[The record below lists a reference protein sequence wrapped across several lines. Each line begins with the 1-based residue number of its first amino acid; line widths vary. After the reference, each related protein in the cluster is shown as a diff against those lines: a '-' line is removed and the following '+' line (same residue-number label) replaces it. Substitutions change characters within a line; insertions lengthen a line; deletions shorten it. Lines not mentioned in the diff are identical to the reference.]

1 MVYIFS
7 PYILKRICPHDMLEF
22 SNITQIIA
30 LFSAV
35 VLQQAGIQ
43 SFIEPVTNSLN
54 QFATTIAQAA
64 PKIVAALILLGIGL
78 LIGRIIGWVVKKVAE
93 KMNLDRYWSRTG
105 IGESVSRAG
114 WNLTRIISV
123 AARWFVYLFFISAAV
138 NVLEFTQLSQAINDV
153 WLWIPNV
160 VAFIII
166 LVIGALIADFVG
178 RWMQRELPARGVVGG
193 KAIGLI
199 ATGILYAI
207 VLVVATTQLQIGE
220 AILNSVISA
229 LIWGMAAAI
238 AVGVGVGLAYG
249 LKETFPAMIRGSTQ
263 IQPALK
269 QGQRVTIGG
278 SVEGGGGTTGTI
290 QEAGSFSIILKDD
303 QGRTIVIPT
312 KNILD
317 KEIVIESGP
326 APATQEKAVEEN
338 RGRAVAGSSPSSS

>member
-1 MVYIFS
+1 
-7 PYILKRICPHDMLEF
+7 MLDF
-22 SNITQIIA
+22 ITLNQIVA
-30 LFSAV
+30 LFAASTM
-35 VLQQAGIQ
+35 LQQAAAQ
-43 SFIEPVTNSLN
+43 SIIEPITNALN
-54 QFATTIAQAA
+54 QFVTTIAQAA

-78 LIGRIIGWVVKKVAE
+78 LVGRIIGWVVKKVAQ
-93 KMNLDRYWSRTG
+93 KMNLDRYWNRTG

-193 KAIGLI
+193 KAIALV

-238 AVGVGVGLAYG
+238 AIGVGVGLAYG
-249 LKETFPAMIRGSTQ
+249 LREAFPAMIRGTTQ
-263 IQPALK
+263 IQPTLK

-278 SVEGGGGTTGTI
+278 VTTGTV
-290 QEAGSFSIILKDD
+290 QEAGSFSVILKND
-303 QGRTIVIPT
+303 QGKTIVIPT

-338 RGRAVAGSSPSSS
+338 RGAASGSSSPSS

>member
-1 MVYIFS
+1 
-7 PYILKRICPHDMLEF
+7 MLDF
-22 SNITQIIA
+22 ITLNQIVA
-30 LFSAV
+30 LFAASTM
-35 VLQQAGIQ
+35 LQQAGTQ
-43 SFIEPVTNSLN
+43 SIVEVVTNSLN
-54 QFATTIAQAA
+54 QFVTTIAQAA

-78 LIGRIIGWVVKKVAE
+78 LVGRIIGWVVKKVAQ
-93 KMNLDRYWSRTG
+93 KMNLDRYWNRTG
-105 IGESVSRAG
+105 IGESVTRAG

-193 KAIGLI
+193 KAIALV

-220 AILNSVISA
+220 AILNSIISA

-238 AVGVGVGLAYG
+238 AIGVGVGLAYG
-249 LKETFPAMIRGSTQ
+249 LREAFPAMIRGTTQ
-263 IQPALK
+263 IQPTLK

-278 SVEGGGGTTGTI
+278 VTTGTV
-290 QEAGSFSIILKDD
+290 QEAGSFSVILKND
-303 QGRTIVIPT
+303 QGKTIVIPT

-338 RGRAVAGSSPSSS
+338 RGAAAGSSSQSP

>member
-1 MVYIFS
+1 V
-7 PYILKRICPHDMLEF
+7 LEF
-22 SNITQIIA
+22 SDFSQIIA
-30 LFSAV
+30 LFAV
-35 VLQQAGIQ
+35 TLQQAGAQ
-43 SFIEPVTNSLN
+43 SFVEPVTNSLN
-54 QFATTIAQAA
+54 QFATTIGQAA

-78 LIGRIIGWVVKKVAE
+78 VIGRVIGWVVRKVAE

-138 NVLEFTQLSQAINDV
+138 NVLEFSQLSQAINNV

-160 VAFIII
+160 AAFIII
-166 LVIGALIADFVG
+166 LVIGSLIADFVG

-193 KAIGLI
+193 KAIGLV

-207 VLVVATTQLQIGE
+207 VLVVATTQLRIGE
-220 AILNSVISA
+220 AVLNSVISA

-238 AVGVGVGLAYG
+238 AIGVGVGLAYG
-249 LKETFPAMIRGSTQ
+249 LRDAFPAMIRGTTQ
-263 IQPALK
+263 IQPTLK
-269 QGQRVTIGG
+269 QGQRVTI
-278 SVEGGGGTTGTI
+278 GGTTGTI
-290 QEAGSFSIILKDD
+290 QEAGSFSVILKDD
-303 QGRTIVIPT
+303 QGKTIVIPT

-326 APATQEKAVEEN
+326 PPATQEKAVEEEY
-338 RGRAVAGSSPSSS
+338 RGSAARSSSSS

>member
-1 MVYIFS
+1 MMV
-7 PYILKRICPHDMLEF
+7 DMLDF
-22 SNITQIIA
+22 SSFSQIVIA
-30 LFSAV
+30 LLTASNV
-35 VLQQAGIQ
+35 IQQASGVQ
-43 SFIEPVTNSLN
+43 EVVEPITTSLG
-54 QFATTIAQAA
+54 QFANS
-64 PKIVAALILLGIGL
+64 IVEALPNIIAALILLGIGL

-193 KAIGLI
+193 KAIGLV

-229 LIWGMAAAI
+229 LIWAMAAAI
-238 AVGVGVGLAYG
+238 AIGVGVGLAYA
-249 LKETFPAMIRGSTQ
+249 LREAFPAMIRGTTQ
-263 IQPALK
+263 IQPTLK
-269 QGQRVTIGG
+269 KGQKVTIGG
-278 SVEGGGGTTGTI
+278 TTTGTV
-290 QEAGSFSIILKDD
+290 QDAGSFSVILKDD
-303 QGRTIVIPT
+303 QGKTIVIPT
-312 KNILD
+312 KNIAD
-317 KEIVIESGP
+317 KEVVIESGP
-326 APATQEKAVEEN
+326 APATQERSVEEN
-338 RGRAVAGSSPSSS
+338 RGASSS

>member
-1 MVYIFS
+1 
-7 PYILKRICPHDMLEF
+7 MLDF
-22 SNITQIIA
+22 ITLNQIVA
-30 LFSAV
+30 LFAASTM
-35 VLQQAGIQ
+35 LQQAAAQ
-43 SFIEPVTNSLN
+43 SIIEPITNALN
-54 QFATTIAQAA
+54 QFVTTIAQAA

-78 LIGRIIGWVVKKVAE
+78 LVGRIIGWVVKKVAQ
-93 KMNLDRYWSRTG
+93 KMNLDRYWNRTG
-105 IGESVSRAG
+105 IGESVTRAG

-178 RWMQRELPARGVVGG
+178 RWMQRELPTRGVVGG
-193 KAIGLI
+193 KAIALV

-238 AVGVGVGLAYG
+238 AIGVGVGLAYG
-249 LKETFPAMIRGSTQ
+249 LREAFPAMIRGTTQ
-263 IQPALK
+263 IQPTLK

-278 SVEGGGGTTGTI
+278 VTTGTV
-290 QEAGSFSIILKDD
+290 QEAGSFSVILKND
-303 QGRTIVIPT
+303 QGKTIVIPT

-338 RGRAVAGSSPSSS
+338 RGAAGSSSPSS

>member
-1 MVYIFS
+1 MVRISS
-7 PYILKRICPHDMLEF
+7 PYILKRTYSHHMLDLSQF
-22 SNITQIIA
+22 SHLIA
-30 LFSAV
+30 LFSTV
-35 VLQQAGIQ
+35 TLQQAGVQ
-43 SFIEPVTNSLN
+43 SFTEPITNSLN
-54 QFATTIAQAA
+54 EFATTIAQAA
-64 PKIVAALILLGIGL
+64 PKVVAALILLGIGL
-78 LIGRIIGWVVKKVAE
+78 LIGRIIGWIVRKVAE

-105 IGESVSRAG
+105 IGESVSKAG

-193 KAIGLI
+193 KAIGLL

-229 LIWGMAAAI
+229 LIWGMADCHSNRCWSRI
-238 AVGVGVGLAYG
+238 GICI
-249 LKETFPAMIRGSTQ
+249 ERG
-263 IQPALK
+263 I
-269 QGQRVTIGG
+269 
-278 SVEGGGGTTGTI
+278 
-290 QEAGSFSIILKDD
+290 
-303 QGRTIVIPT
+303 
-312 KNILD
+312 
-317 KEIVIESGP
+317 
-326 APATQEKAVEEN
+326 
-338 RGRAVAGSSPSSS
+338 SSND

>member
-1 MVYIFS
+1 
-7 PYILKRICPHDMLEF
+7 MLDF
-22 SNITQIIA
+22 VTLNQIVA
-30 LFSAV
+30 LFAASTM
-35 VLQQAGIQ
+35 LQQAAAQ
-43 SFIEPVTNSLN
+43 SIIEPITNALN
-54 QFATTIAQAA
+54 QFVTTIAQAA

-78 LIGRIIGWVVKKVAE
+78 LVGRIIGWVVKKVAQ
-93 KMNLDRYWSRTG
+93 KMNLDRYWNRTG
-105 IGESVSRAG
+105 IGESVTRAG

-178 RWMQRELPARGVVGG
+178 RWMQRELPTRGVVGG
-193 KAIGLI
+193 KAIALV

-238 AVGVGVGLAYG
+238 AIGVGVGLAYG
-249 LKETFPAMIRGSTQ
+249 LREAFPAMIRGTTQ
-263 IQPALK
+263 IQPTLK

-278 SVEGGGGTTGTI
+278 VTTGTV
-290 QEAGSFSIILKDD
+290 QEAGSFSVILKND
-303 QGRTIVIPT
+303 QGKTIVIPT

-338 RGRAVAGSSPSSS
+338 RGAASGSSSPSS

>member
-1 MVYIFS
+1 
-7 PYILKRICPHDMLEF
+7 MLDF
-22 SNITQIIA
+22 ITLNQIVA
-30 LFSAV
+30 LFAASTM
-35 VLQQAGIQ
+35 LQQAAAQ
-43 SFIEPVTNSLN
+43 SIIEPITNALN
-54 QFATTIAQAA
+54 QFVTTIAQAA

-78 LIGRIIGWVVKKVAE
+78 LVGRIIGWVVKKVAQ
-93 KMNLDRYWSRTG
+93 KMNLDRYWNRTG
-105 IGESVSRAG
+105 IGESVTRAG

-178 RWMQRELPARGVVGG
+178 RWMQRELPTRGVVGG
-193 KAIGLI
+193 KAIALV

-238 AVGVGVGLAYG
+238 AIGVGVGLAYG
-249 LKETFPAMIRGSTQ
+249 LREAFPAMIRGTTQ
-263 IQPALK
+263 IQPTLK

-278 SVEGGGGTTGTI
+278 VTTGTV
-290 QEAGSFSIILKDD
+290 QEAGSFSVILKND
-303 QGRTIVIPT
+303 QGKTIVIPT

-338 RGRAVAGSSPSSS
+338 RGAASGPSSPSS

>member
-1 MVYIFS
+1 
-7 PYILKRICPHDMLEF
+7 MLELT
-22 SNITQIIA
+22 SIIP
-30 LFSAV
+30 LLIV
-35 VLQQAGIQ
+35 TLQQAGLE
-43 SFIEPVTNSLN
+43 SFLQPLTNALN
-54 QFATTIAQAA
+54 EFATTVAEAA

-78 LIGRIIGWVVKKVAE
+78 LVGRVIGWVVKKVAE
-93 KMNLDRYWSRTG
+93 KMNLDNYWSKTG
-105 IGESVSRAG
+105 IGQSVSRAG

-160 VAFIII
+160 AAFVII
-166 LVIGALIADFVG
+166 LVIGSLIADFVG

-193 KAIGLI
+193 RAIGLA

-220 AILNSVISA
+220 VILNSVISA
-229 LIWGMAAAI
+229 LIWGLAAAI

-249 LKETFPAMIRGSTQ
+249 LREAFPAMIRGSTQ

-269 QGQRVTIGG
+269 PSQRVTIDGR
-278 SVEGGGGTTGTI
+278 TGI
-290 QEAGSFSIILKDD
+290 VQEAGAFNIILKDD
-303 QGRTIVIPT
+303 QGKTIVIPT
-312 KNILD
+312 KNIID

-326 APATQEKAVEEN
+326 KPETQESIAEERKAAEGTKTY
-338 RGRAVAGSSPSSS
+338 RRAEAA

>member
-1 MVYIFS
+1 MLDFS
-7 PYILKRICPHDMLEF
+7 SL
-22 SNITQIIA
+22 SQIVIA
-30 LFSAV
+30 LFAASTM
-35 VLQQAGIQ
+35 LQQTGVE
-43 SFIEPVTNSLN
+43 SVVEPITNALN
-54 QFATTIAQAA
+54 QFATTIAEAA

-78 LIGRIIGWVVKKVAE
+78 LIGRIIGWVVRKVAE

-105 IGESVSRAG
+105 IGESVTRAG

-138 NVLEFTQLSQAINDV
+138 NVLEFAQLSQAINDV

-178 RWMQRELPARGVVGG
+178 RWMQRELPRRGVIGG

-238 AVGVGVGLAYG
+238 AIGVGVGLAYG
-249 LKETFPAMIRGSTQ
+249 LREAFPAMIRGTTQ
-263 IQPALK
+263 IQPTLK

-278 SVEGGGGTTGTI
+278 VTTGTV
-290 QEAGSFSIILKDD
+290 QEAGSFSVILKDD
-303 QGRTIVIPT
+303 QGKTIVIPT

-338 RGRAVAGSSPSSS
+338 RGAAASSSSSS

>member
-1 MVYIFS
+1 MLDFS
-7 PYILKRICPHDMLEF
+7 SF
-22 SNITQIIA
+22 SEIIIT
-30 LFSAV
+30 LFAASTM
-35 VLQQAGIQ
+35 LQQAGVQ

-78 LIGRIIGWVVKKVAE
+78 LIGRIIGWIVRKVAE

-193 KAIGLI
+193 KAIALV

-238 AVGVGVGLAYG
+238 AIGVGVGLAYG
-249 LKETFPAMIRGSTQ
+249 LREAFPAMIRGTTQ
-263 IQPALK
+263 IQPTLK
-269 QGQRVTIGG
+269 QGQKVTIGG
-278 SVEGGGGTTGTI
+278 VTTGTV
-290 QEAGSFSIILKDD
+290 QEAGSFSVILKDD
-303 QGRTIVIPT
+303 QGKTIVIPT

-317 KEIVIESGP
+317 KEILIESGP

-338 RGRAVAGSSPSSS
+338 RGAAGATAGS

>member
-1 MVYIFS
+1 MQ
-7 PYILKRICPHDMLEF
+7 EF
-22 SNITQIIA
+22 SQFSQIIA
-30 LFSAV
+30 LFAV
-35 VLQQAGIQ
+35 TLQQAGAQ
-43 SFIEPVTNSLN
+43 SFIEPITNSLN
-54 QFATTIAQAA
+54 QFVTTIAQAA

-78 LIGRIIGWVVKKVAE
+78 VVGRVIGWVVRKVAQ

-138 NVLEFTQLSQAINDV
+138 NVLEFAQLSQAINNV

-160 VAFIII
+160 AAFIII
-166 LVIGALIADFVG
+166 LVIGSLIADFVG

-193 KAIGLI
+193 KAIGLA

-238 AVGVGVGLAYG
+238 AIGVGVGLAYG
-249 LKETFPAMIRGSTQ
+249 LKEAFPAMIRGTTQ
-263 IQPALK
+263 IQPTLK

-278 SVEGGGGTTGTI
+278 MSGTI
-290 QEAGSFSIILKDD
+290 QEAGSFSVILKDD
-303 QGRTIVIPT
+303 QGKTIVIPT

-326 APATQEKAVEEN
+326 PPAIQEKAVEEN
-338 RGRAVAGSSPSSS
+338 RGAATSSTSSSHRTST

>member
-1 MVYIFS
+1 MVYMLDFS
-7 PYILKRICPHDMLEF
+7 SF
-22 SNITQIIA
+22 SQVVIA
-30 LFSAV
+30 LLTASNV
-35 VLQQAGIQ
+35 IQQASGVQ
-43 SFIEPVTNSLN
+43 EVVEPITTSLG
-54 QFATTIAQAA
+54 QFANS
-64 PKIVAALILLGIGL
+64 IVEALPNIIAALILLGIGL

-193 KAIGLI
+193 KAIGLV

-229 LIWGMAAAI
+229 LIWAMAAAI
-238 AVGVGVGLAYG
+238 AIGVGVGLAYA
-249 LKETFPAMIRGSTQ
+249 LREAFPAMIRGTTQ
-263 IQPALK
+263 IQPTLK
-269 QGQRVTIGG
+269 KGQKVTIGG
-278 SVEGGGGTTGTI
+278 ATTGTV
-290 QEAGSFSIILKDD
+290 QDAGSFSVILKDD
-303 QGRTIVIPT
+303 QGKTIVIPT
-312 KNILD
+312 KNIAD
-317 KEIVIESGP
+317 KEVVIESGP
-326 APATQEKAVEEN
+326 APATQERSVEEN
-338 RGRAVAGSSPSSS
+338 RGASSS

>member
-1 MVYIFS
+1 
-7 PYILKRICPHDMLEF
+7 MLDF
-22 SNITQIIA
+22 ITLNQIVA
-30 LFSAV
+30 LFAASTM
-35 VLQQAGIQ
+35 LQQAAAQ
-43 SFIEPVTNSLN
+43 SIIEPITNALN
-54 QFATTIAQAA
+54 QFVTTIAQAA

-78 LIGRIIGWVVKKVAE
+78 LVGRIIGWVVKKVAQ
-93 KMNLDRYWSRTG
+93 KMNLDRYWNRTG
-105 IGESVSRAG
+105 IGESVTRAG

-178 RWMQRELPARGVVGG
+178 RWMQRELPTRGVVGG
-193 KAIGLI
+193 KAIALV

-238 AVGVGVGLAYG
+238 AIGVGVGLAYG
-249 LKETFPAMIRGSTQ
+249 LREAFPAMIRGTTQ
-263 IQPALK
+263 IQPTLK

-278 SVEGGGGTTGTI
+278 VTTGTV
-290 QEAGSFSIILKDD
+290 QEAGSFSVILKND
-303 QGRTIVIPT
+303 QGKTIVIPT

-338 RGRAVAGSSPSSS
+338 RGAASGSSSSS

>member
-1 MVYIFS
+1 
-7 PYILKRICPHDMLEF
+7 MLDF
-22 SNITQIIA
+22 LSLSQIVT
-30 LFSAV
+30 LFTASSV
-35 VLQQAGIQ
+35 LLQQAGGVQ
-43 SFIEPVTNSLN
+43 SFIEPITNSLN

-78 LIGRIIGWVVKKVAE
+78 LVGRVIGWVVKKVAE

-138 NVLEFTQLSQAINDV
+138 NVLEFTQLSQAINAV

-160 VAFIII
+160 AAFIII

-193 KAIGLI
+193 KAIALV

-238 AVGVGVGLAYG
+238 AVGVGVGLAYA
-249 LKETFPAMIRGSTQ
+249 LRETFPAMIRGSTQ
-263 IQPALK
+263 IQPALRK
-269 QGQRVTIGG
+269 GQRVTIGG
-278 SVEGGGGTTGTI
+278 VTTGTI
-290 QEAGSFSIILKDD
+290 QEAGSFSVILKDE
-303 QGRTIVIPT
+303 QGKTIVIPT

-317 KEIVIESGP
+317 KETVIESGP
-326 APATQEKAVEEN
+326 APATQERAVEEN
-338 RGRAVAGSSPSSS
+338 RGAGAAAGS

>member
-1 MVYIFS
+1 
-7 PYILKRICPHDMLEF
+7 MLDF
-22 SNITQIIA
+22 ITLNQIVA
-30 LFSAV
+30 LFAASTM
-35 VLQQAGIQ
+35 LQQAAAQ
-43 SFIEPVTNSLN
+43 SIIEPITNALN
-54 QFATTIAQAA
+54 QFVTTIAQAA

-78 LIGRIIGWVVKKVAE
+78 LVGRVIGWVVKKVAQ
-93 KMNLDRYWSRTG
+93 KMNLDRYWNRTG
-105 IGESVSRAG
+105 IGESVTRAG

-193 KAIGLI
+193 KAIALV

-238 AVGVGVGLAYG
+238 AIGVGVGLAYG
-249 LKETFPAMIRGSTQ
+249 LREAFPAMIRGTTQ
-263 IQPALK
+263 IQPTLK

-278 SVEGGGGTTGTI
+278 VTTGTI
-290 QEAGSFSIILKDD
+290 QEAGSFSVILKND
-303 QGRTIVIPT
+303 QGKTIVIPT

-338 RGRAVAGSSPSSS
+338 RGAASGSSSSS

>member
-1 MVYIFS
+1 M
-7 PYILKRICPHDMLEF
+7 
-22 SNITQIIA
+22 
-30 LFSAV
+30 
-35 VLQQAGIQ
+35 LQQAGTQ
-43 SFIEPVTNSLN
+43 SIVEVVTNSLN
-54 QFATTIAQAA
+54 QFVTTIAQAA

-78 LIGRIIGWVVKKVAE
+78 LVGRIIGWVVKKVAQ
-93 KMNLDRYWSRTG
+93 KMNLDRYWNRTG
-105 IGESVSRAG
+105 IGESVTRAG

-178 RWMQRELPARGVVGG
+178 RWMQRELPTRGVVGG
-193 KAIGLI
+193 KAIALV

-207 VLVVATTQLQIGE
+207 VLVVATSQLQIGE

-238 AVGVGVGLAYG
+238 AIGVGVGLAYG
-249 LKETFPAMIRGSTQ
+249 LREAFPAMIRGTTQ
-263 IQPALK
+263 IQPTLK

-278 SVEGGGGTTGTI
+278 VTTGTI
-290 QEAGSFSIILKDD
+290 QEAGSFSVILKND
-303 QGRTIVIPT
+303 QGKTIVIPT

-338 RGRAVAGSSPSSS
+338 RGAAAGSSSPSS

>member
-1 MVYIFS
+1 
-7 PYILKRICPHDMLEF
+7 MLDF
-22 SNITQIIA
+22 FTLNQIVA
-30 LFSAV
+30 LFAASTM
-35 VLQQAGIQ
+35 LQQAGTQ
-43 SFIEPVTNSLN
+43 SIVEVVTNSLN
-54 QFATTIAQAA
+54 QFVTTIAQAA

-78 LIGRIIGWVVKKVAE
+78 LVGRIIGWVVKKVAQ
-93 KMNLDRYWSRTG
+93 KMNLDRYWNRTG
-105 IGESVSRAG
+105 IGESVTRAG

-178 RWMQRELPARGVVGG
+178 RWMQRELPTRGVVGG
-193 KAIGLI
+193 KAIALV

-238 AVGVGVGLAYG
+238 AIGVGVGLAYG
-249 LKETFPAMIRGSTQ
+249 LREAFPAMIRGTTQ
-263 IQPALK
+263 IQPTLK

-278 SVEGGGGTTGTI
+278 VTTGTV
-290 QEAGSFSIILKDD
+290 QEAGSFSVILKND
-303 QGRTIVIPT
+303 QGKTIVIPT

-338 RGRAVAGSSPSSS
+338 RGAAAGSSSPSS

>member
-1 MVYIFS
+1 MLDFS
-7 PYILKRICPHDMLEF
+7 LI
-22 SNITQIIA
+22 SQIIT
-30 LFSAV
+30 LLSASTL
-35 VLQQAGIQ
+35 LQQATGAQ
-43 SFIEPVTNSLN
+43 SFIEPVTSSLN

-78 LIGRIIGWVVKKVAE
+78 LVGRVIGWIVRKVAE

-138 NVLEFTQLSQAINDV
+138 NVLEFTQLSQAINNV

-178 RWMQRELPARGVVGG
+178 KWMQRELPARGVVGG
-193 KAIGLI
+193 KAIGLV
-199 ATGILYAI
+199 ATGILYAV
-207 VLVVATTQLQIGE
+207 VLVVATTQLRIGE

-238 AVGVGVGLAYG
+238 AVGVGIGLAYG
-249 LKETFPAMIRGSTQ
+249 LREAFPAMIRGTTQ
-263 IQPALK
+263 IQPTLK
-269 QGQRVTIGG
+269 KGQRVTIGG
-278 SVEGGGGTTGTI
+278 MTGTI
-290 QEAGSFSIILKDD
+290 QEAGSFSVILKDD
-303 QGRTIVIPT
+303 QGKTIVIPT

-317 KEIVIESGP
+317 KEIIIESGP
-326 APATQEKAVEEN
+326 APATQERAVEES
-338 RGRAVAGSSPSSS
+338 RGAASGSS

>member
-1 MVYIFS
+1 V
-7 PYILKRICPHDMLEF
+7 LEF
-22 SNITQIIA
+22 SQFSQIIA
-30 LFSAV
+30 LFAV
-35 VLQQAGIQ
+35 TLQQAGVQ
-43 SFIEPVTNSLN
+43 SFIEPITNSLN

-78 LIGRIIGWVVKKVAE
+78 LIGRIIGWIVRKVAE
-93 KMNLDRYWSRTG
+93 KMHLDRYWSKTG

-138 NVLEFTQLSQAINDV
+138 NVLEFTQLSQAINNV

-193 KAIGLI
+193 KAIGLV

-238 AVGVGVGLAYG
+238 AIGVGVGLAYG
-249 LKETFPAMIRGSTQ
+249 LREAFPAMIRGSMQ
-263 IQPALK
+263 IQPTLK

-278 SVEGGGGTTGTI
+278 ISGTI
-290 QEAGSFSIILKDD
+290 QEAGSFSVILKDD
-303 QGRTIVIPT
+303 QGKTIVIPT

-326 APATQEKAVEEN
+326 APATQEKAAKEK
-338 RGRAVAGSSPSSS
+338 

>member
-1 MVYIFS
+1 MLDFS
-7 PYILKRICPHDMLEF
+7 SF
-22 SNITQIIA
+22 SEIIIT
-30 LFSAV
+30 LFAASTM
-35 VLQQAGIQ
+35 LQQAGVQ
-43 SFIEPVTNSLN
+43 SFVEPVTNSLN

-78 LIGRIIGWVVKKVAE
+78 LIGRIIGWIVRKVAE

-193 KAIGLI
+193 KAIALV

-238 AVGVGVGLAYG
+238 AIGVGVGLAYG
-249 LKETFPAMIRGSTQ
+249 LREAFPAMIRGTTQ
-263 IQPALK
+263 IQPTLK
-269 QGQRVTIGG
+269 QGQKVTIGG
-278 SVEGGGGTTGTI
+278 VTTGTV
-290 QEAGSFSIILKDD
+290 QEAGSFSVILKDD
-303 QGRTIVIPT
+303 QGKTIVIPT

-317 KEIVIESGP
+317 KEIIIESGP

-338 RGRAVAGSSPSSS
+338 RGAAASSSSS

>member
-1 MVYIFS
+1 MLDFS
-7 PYILKRICPHDMLEF
+7 SF
-22 SNITQIIA
+22 SEIIIT
-30 LFSAV
+30 LFAASTM
-35 VLQQAGIQ
+35 LQQAGAQ

-54 QFATTIAQAA
+54 QFATTIVQAA

-78 LIGRIIGWVVKKVAE
+78 LIGRIIGWIVRKVAE

-166 LVIGALIADFVG
+166 LVIGAIIADFVG

-193 KAIGLI
+193 KAIALL

-238 AVGVGVGLAYG
+238 AIGVGVGLAYG
-249 LKETFPAMIRGSTQ
+249 LREAFPAMIRGTTQ
-263 IQPALK
+263 IQPTLK
-269 QGQRVTIGG
+269 QGQKVTIGG
-278 SVEGGGGTTGTI
+278 VTAGTV
-290 QEAGSFSIILKDD
+290 QEAGSFSVILKND
-303 QGRTIVIPT
+303 QGKTIVIPT

-317 KEIVIESGP
+317 KEIIIESGP
-326 APATQEKAVEEN
+326 APATQEKAVEEK
-338 RGRAVAGSSPSSS
+338 RGAAAGATAGS

>member
-1 MVYIFS
+1 
-7 PYILKRICPHDMLEF
+7 MLDF
-22 SNITQIIA
+22 ITLNQIVA
-30 LFSAV
+30 LFAASTM
-35 VLQQAGIQ
+35 LQQAAAQ
-43 SFIEPVTNSLN
+43 SIIEPITNALN
-54 QFATTIAQAA
+54 QFVTTIAQAA

-78 LIGRIIGWVVKKVAE
+78 LVGRVIGWVVKKVAQ

-105 IGESVSRAG
+105 IGESVTRAG

-193 KAIGLI
+193 KAIALV

-238 AVGVGVGLAYG
+238 AIGVGVGLAYG
-249 LKETFPAMIRGSTQ
+249 LREAFPAMIRGTTQ
-263 IQPALK
+263 IQPTLK

-278 SVEGGGGTTGTI
+278 VTTGTV
-290 QEAGSFSIILKDD
+290 QEAGSFSVILKND
-303 QGRTIVIPT
+303 QGKTIVIPT

-338 RGRAVAGSSPSSS
+338 RGAASGSTSPSS

>member
-1 MVYIFS
+1 
-7 PYILKRICPHDMLEF
+7 MLDF
-22 SNITQIIA
+22 ITLNQIVA
-30 LFSAV
+30 LFAASTM
-35 VLQQAGIQ
+35 LQQAAAQ
-43 SFIEPVTNSLN
+43 SIIEPITNALN
-54 QFATTIAQAA
+54 QFVTTIAQAA

-78 LIGRIIGWVVKKVAE
+78 LVGRIIGWVVKKVAQ
-93 KMNLDRYWSRTG
+93 KMNLDRYWNRTG

-193 KAIGLI
+193 KAIALV

-207 VLVVATTQLQIGE
+207 VLVVATSQLQIGE

-229 LIWGMAAAI
+229 LIWGMAAAVAI
-238 AVGVGVGLAYG
+238 GVGVGLAYG
-249 LKETFPAMIRGSTQ
+249 LREAFPAMIRGTTQ
-263 IQPALK
+263 IQPTLK

-278 SVEGGGGTTGTI
+278 VTTGTI
-290 QEAGSFSIILKDD
+290 QEAGSFSVILKND
-303 QGRTIVIPT
+303 QGKTIVIPT

-338 RGRAVAGSSPSSS
+338 RGAAAGSSSSSS

>member
-1 MVYIFS
+1 
-7 PYILKRICPHDMLEF
+7 MLDF
-22 SNITQIIA
+22 ITLNPIVA
-30 LFSAV
+30 LFAASTM
-35 VLQQAGIQ
+35 LQQAAAQ
-43 SFIEPVTNSLN
+43 SIIEPITNALN
-54 QFATTIAQAA
+54 QFVTTIAQAA

-78 LIGRIIGWVVKKVAE
+78 LVGRIIGWVVKKVAQ
-93 KMNLDRYWSRTG
+93 KMNLDRYWNRTG
-105 IGESVSRAG
+105 IGESVTRAG

-178 RWMQRELPARGVVGG
+178 RWMQRELPTRGVVGG
-193 KAIGLI
+193 KAIALV

-238 AVGVGVGLAYG
+238 AIGVGVGLAYG
-249 LKETFPAMIRGSTQ
+249 LREAFPAMIRGTTQ
-263 IQPALK
+263 IQPTLK

-278 SVEGGGGTTGTI
+278 VTTGTV
-290 QEAGSFSIILKDD
+290 QEAGSFSVILKND
-303 QGRTIVIPT
+303 QGKTIVIPT

-338 RGRAVAGSSPSSS
+338 RGAASGSSSPSS

>member
-1 MVYIFS
+1 MMV
-7 PYILKRICPHDMLEF
+7 DMLDF
-22 SNITQIIA
+22 SSFSQVVIA
-30 LFSAV
+30 LLTASNV
-35 VLQQAGIQ
+35 IQQASGVQ
-43 SFIEPVTNSLN
+43 EVVEPITTSLG
-54 QFATTIAQAA
+54 QFANS
-64 PKIVAALILLGIGL
+64 IVEALPNIIAALILLGIGL

-193 KAIGLI
+193 KAIGLV

-229 LIWGMAAAI
+229 LIWAMAAAI
-238 AVGVGVGLAYG
+238 AIGVGVGLAYA
-249 LKETFPAMIRGSTQ
+249 LREAFPAMIRGTTQ
-263 IQPALK
+263 IQPTLK
-269 QGQRVTIGG
+269 KGQKVTIGG
-278 SVEGGGGTTGTI
+278 TTTGTV
-290 QEAGSFSIILKDD
+290 QDAGSFSVILKDD
-303 QGRTIVIPT
+303 QGKTIVIPT
-312 KNILD
+312 KNIAD
-317 KEIVIESGP
+317 KEVVIESGP
-326 APATQEKAVEEN
+326 APATQERSVEEN
-338 RGRAVAGSSPSSS
+338 RGASSS